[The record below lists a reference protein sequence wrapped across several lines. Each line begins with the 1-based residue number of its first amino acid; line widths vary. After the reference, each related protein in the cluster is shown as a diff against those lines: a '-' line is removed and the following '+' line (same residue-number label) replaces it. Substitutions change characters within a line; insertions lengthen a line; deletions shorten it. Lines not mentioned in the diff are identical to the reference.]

1 MPPSRTCEIHVF
13 TAWISETVH
22 LASIQARMQ
31 TAIEKRE
38 RKRKTIKSR
47 QSDKHGS
54 LSRQGRNGG
63 TKAGKATR
71 WTKGEQRTGCKQTAA
86 QIKLISVQMIN
97 TVEHKGEGGTGWRQ
111 RGGASKEKRL
121 DRRNLVTVLWLIF
134 FCLFFVFWGGH
145 WRLQCACVDFLF
157 LESELKWSQKWNFT
171 IRIELSFIKSQPA
184 KAWIPFAHLHTKKSG
199 QQVGLNR
206 DITHRHTQ
214 THKDTHRHTQTHA
227 TKGI

>member
-86 QIKLISVQMIN
+86 QIKLISVQLIN

-111 RGGASKEKRL
+111 QGGASKEKRL

-134 FCLFFVFWGGH
+134 FLFVFCFLRGALEAAMCLCGFFIFRKWIEVKPEVEFYNKN
-145 WRLQCACVDFLF
+145 RIKFYQKSASESMDSICA
-157 LESELKWSQKWNFT
+157 
-171 IRIELSFIKSQPA
+171 
-184 KAWIPFAHLHTKKSG
+184 FAHKKIWAAG
-199 QQVGLNR
+199 G
-206 DITHRHTQ
+206 T
-214 THKDTHRHTQTHA
+214 
-227 TKGI
+227 